1 MDRVRN
7 AFLQQAAACDALGSP
22 FTARLCR
29 LFAERLQPGQAV
41 ADRILGW
48 QGDPAP
54 SADSVS
60 LRIAGTLHALVL
72 EGKDSLLS
80 VAYPPDQSDDDAL
93 WMAVAHAFETHADF
107 ILQRLTSAPQ
117 TNEVRRSGALL
128 PGFLTLGQLFGKP
141 VVLSE
146 VGASAGLNLQ
156 WDRYRYR
163 LGEADWGD
171 PESPVM
177 IAPEWRGNPAPD
189 ADLTVNARAGCDLN
203 PIDASDPTQHLR
215 MLSYIWADQADRLA
229 RTRAALDLAA
239 QHELHIDKADAVDWL
254 KVRLAKPLD
263 PCRLPHHRLAIPAES
278 LAGGRRA
285 VDRRSR
291 RQGDG
296 KCTPRPPPTRSRRQ
310 AGRRLTHAANLA
322 GRREAGNRPCRFPR
336 TVGGVERVAV
346 KVERAHG
353 SGALSGGRRDRHVR
367 V

>member
-254 KVRLAKPLD
+254 KVRLAKPLAGSTHVVFHTIAWQYL
-263 PCRLPHHRLAIPAES
+263 PKALQEEGEQLIAEAGARATANAPLARLQLEA
-278 LAGGRRA
+278 
-285 VDRRSR
+285 
-291 RQGDG
+291 DG
-296 KCTPRPPPTRSRRQ
+296 KPDGASLTLQIWPAGEKQEIGRADFHGRWVEWRGWQSR
-310 AGRRLTHAANLA
+310 
-322 GRREAGNRPCRFPR
+322 
-336 TVGGVERVAV
+336 
-346 KVERAHG
+346 
-353 SGALSGGRRDRHVR
+353 
-367 V
+367 